1 MRTKWIVMAFVAL
14 GCSIGVRARQF
25 QVVDTD
31 GQPIPYVCVTN
42 ESGILVGTTDEGG
55 RVEDAKGRKILSL
68 SHVAYKAKN
77 VSTDTLAADVIVME
91 DVDFVLGEV
100 TVKPKELLYVQTYFR
115 LIYFDDEGPLYY
127 RGGVMDNTYE
137 IAKKKVSTKK
147 RTLAKGQNGL
157 LRFLISSIVGG
168 RIDELGSIEERSMYD
183 RIVNGVKKGIFTLGD
198 EEMGRRMISDTIS
211 ALGYIETDT
220 VARLR
225 TTYFNRWAFSDHVK
239 ATELRAKGKEDKIKE
254 RRPGVESFCE
264 VFNIDESGHSGV
276 SDFVMRQML
285 VGKKNRSG
293 DGEFVIML
301 QTYTTDRNYIDK
313 KEYKQLRKE
322 NEVEMKI
329 QELRNFEKA
338 HNIPPLPENV
348 QAAVDKLFEKELN
361 K

>member
-1 MRTKWIVMAFVAL
+1 MKRNQVLIVIVAL
-14 GCSIGVRARQF
+14 VCVIGAQARQLRI
-25 QVVDTD
+25 VDMQ

-42 ESGILVGTTDEGG
+42 ERGVLVGTTDEEGL
-55 RVEDAKGRKILSL
+55 VEDAKGQKLLAL

-77 VSTDTLAADVIVME
+77 VSTDTLAADIIVMD

-127 RGGVMDNTYE
+127 RGGVVDNTYE
-137 IAKKKVSTKK
+137 IAKKKVSSKK

-168 RIDELGSIEERSMYD
+168 RIDEMGSIEERSMYD
-183 RIVNGVKKGIFTLGD
+183 RIVSGAEKGKLTLGD
-198 EEMGRRMISDTIS
+198 EVMGRRTISDTIS
-211 ALGYIETDT
+211 ALGYVETDT
-220 VARLR
+220 AARLR

-239 ATELRAKGKEDKIKE
+239 ATELRAKGKENKIKE
-254 RRPGVESFCE
+254 RTPGVESFCE
-264 VFNIDESGHSGV
+264 VYNIDESGHSSV

-285 VGKKNRSG
+285 VGKKHRG
-293 DGEFVIML
+293 GEGEYVIML

-313 KEYKQLRKE
+313 KEFKQLRKE

-348 QAAVDKLFEKELN
+348 QAAVDQLFEKELS